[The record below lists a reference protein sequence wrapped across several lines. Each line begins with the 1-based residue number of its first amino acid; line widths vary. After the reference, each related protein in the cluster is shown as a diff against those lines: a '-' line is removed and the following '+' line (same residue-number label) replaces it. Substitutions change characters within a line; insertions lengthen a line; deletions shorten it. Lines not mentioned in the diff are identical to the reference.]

1 MNFTNAKCCKSAQKN
16 PFRYHFSEQIF
27 GNDLVTAI
35 RGNTVF
41 FAPLT
46 ENKKA

>member
-1 MNFTNAKCCKSAQKN
+1 MQSAANQRKRT
-16 PFRYHFSEQIF
+16 PFRYHFFEQIF

-41 FAPLT
+41 FAPFT